1 MKAIALIS
9 GGLDSILAAKTAQE
23 EGVRVIPLHFKIPF
37 SHRDKGVSS
46 RENNLISFVKNS
58 LGSDLKIFDISNEFL
73 KLLIKPEH
81 GFGAN
86 LNPCIDCKIFMLTK
100 TREIMKEL
108 DAAFVVTGEVLG
120 QRPMSQ
126 HRKALELIE
135 KKSGLEG
142 LLLRPLSAKLL
153 PETTPEKQGWV
164 SREKLLD
171 FSGRS
176 RRPQIKL
183 AQKFGI
189 KDYPNAAGGCLLT
202 DPEFAGRLKELIAH
216 RQLSLNNIELLKIG
230 RHFRL
235 SEQARLVVG
244 RDEKEGKEL
253 ENLASA
259 GDYLFFPNEELAG
272 PTSLGR
278 GEFNPDLINLSC
290 SITCRYCDLNG
301 SKEAVIIIKRGTD
314 PSGYGEAPKPI
325 GWFGAPPPC
334 GDSPS
339 FLRVPPISDTELQNL
354 KI

>member
-1 MKAIALIS
+1 
-9 GGLDSILAAKTAQE
+9 LAARLIKKQ
-23 EGVRVIPLHFKIPF
+23 GFDVIPLHFKIPF
-37 SHRDKGVSS
+37 CHRDKGISS
-46 RENNLISFVKNS
+46 RENNLISFVKNN
-58 LGSDLKIFDISNEFL
+58 LGSDLKISDITSEFL

-100 TREIMKEL
+100 AKEMMKEL
-108 DAAFVVTGEVLG
+108 DAAFVITGEVLG

-126 HRKALELIE
+126 HRQALELIE

-153 PETTPEKQGWV
+153 PETIPEKEGWV
-164 SREKLLD
+164 SRDKLLN

-176 RRPQIKL
+176 RKSQINL
-183 AQKFGI
+183 AQEFRMEN
-189 KDYPNAAGGCLLT
+189 YPNAAGGCLLT

-244 RDEKEGKEL
+244 RDEKEDKEL

-278 GEFNPDLINLSC
+278 GGFNADLINLSC

-301 SKEAVIIIKRGTD
+301 AQEAEILIKKGTAT
-314 PSGYGEAPKPI
+314 S
-325 GWFGAPPPC
+325 
-334 GDSPS
+334 S
-339 FLRVPPISDTELQNL
+339 LRVFPISDTEL
-354 KI
+354 KKFRI

>member
-1 MKAIALIS
+1 
-9 GGLDSILAAKTAQE
+9 LAARLIKKQ
-23 EGVRVIPLHFKIPF
+23 GFDVIPLHFKIPF
-37 SHRDKGVSS
+37 CHRDKGISS
-46 RENNLISFVKNS
+46 RENNLISFVKNN
-58 LGSDLKIFDISNEFL
+58 LGSDLKISDITSEFL

-100 TREIMKEL
+100 AKEMMKEL
-108 DAAFVVTGEVLG
+108 DAAFVITGEVLG

-126 HRKALELIE
+126 HRQALELIE

-153 PETTPEKQGWV
+153 PETIPEKEGWV
-164 SREKLLD
+164 SRDKLLN

-176 RRPQIKL
+176 RKSQINL
-183 AQKFGI
+183 AQEFRMEN
-189 KDYPNAAGGCLLT
+189 YPNAAGGCLLT

-244 RDEKEGKEL
+244 RDEKEDKEL

-301 SKEAVIIIKRGTD
+301 KQDAEILIKKGTVPLGTLRD
-314 PSGYGEAPKPI
+314 SSG
-325 GWFGAPPPC
+325 

-339 FLRVPPISDTELQNL
+339 LLKVPPISDTELQKL
-354 KI
+354 RI